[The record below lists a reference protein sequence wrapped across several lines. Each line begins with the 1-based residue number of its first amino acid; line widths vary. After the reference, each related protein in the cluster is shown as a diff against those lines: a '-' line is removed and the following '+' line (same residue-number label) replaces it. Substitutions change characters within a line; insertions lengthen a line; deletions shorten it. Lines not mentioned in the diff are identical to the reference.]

1 MNKESSLPNSFAI
14 SVFLAVLAAC
24 LNLILWR
31 ADILEMAHNTA
42 LKGLIIVWYILGW
55 GFAPG
60 CLTALTI
67 NSIRTRLSQ
76 MVGAVVAMLISFLL
90 VTGICGLVYAYLTNP
105 AFMQIAMGGEVQ
117 SSFPGKPGNYSWF
130 YCAATTQFMCDRYLD
145 SKCFFGENGS
155 SYEPASKA

>member
-42 LKGLIIVWYILGW
+42 LKGLMAVWYILGW

-90 VTGICGLVYAYLTNP
+90 VTGICGLVYAYLTNS
-105 AFMQIAMGGEVQ
+105 AFMQIVMGGEAHHYSPVSQ
-117 SSFPGKPGNYSWF
+117 GTILGFIAQLLPSLCAIVISIINAFSIKVGKRF
-130 YCAATTQFMCDRYLD
+130 R
-145 SKCFFGENGS
+145 
-155 SYEPASKA
+155 

>member
-31 ADILEMAHNTA
+31 ADILEMAHDTA
-42 LKGLIIVWYILGW
+42 LKGLMIVWYILGW

-67 NSIRTRLSQ
+67 NSIRTRLPQ

-90 VTGICGLVYAYLTNP
+90 VTGICGLVYAYLTNS
-105 AFMQIAMGGEVQ
+105 AFMQIAMGGEAHHHSQVSQ
-117 SSFPGKPGNYSWF
+117 EGTILGFIAQLLPSLCAIVISIINAFSVKIGKRF
-130 YCAATTQFMCDRYLD
+130 RL
-145 SKCFFGENGS
+145 
-155 SYEPASKA
+155 

>member
-42 LKGLIIVWYILGW
+42 LKGLMIVWYILGW

-60 CLTALTI
+60 CLTVLTI
-67 NSIRTRLSQ
+67 NSIRTRLPQ

-90 VTGICGLVYAYLTNP
+90 VTGICGLVYAYLTNS
-105 AFMQIAMGGEVQ
+105 AFMQIAMGGEAHHHSQVSQ
-117 SSFPGKPGNYSWF
+117 GTILGFIAQLLPSLCAIVISIVNAFSVKMGKWF
-130 YCAATTQFMCDRYLD
+130 KL
-145 SKCFFGENGS
+145 
-155 SYEPASKA
+155 

>member
-42 LKGLIIVWYILGW
+42 LKGLMAVWYILGW

-67 NSIRTRLSQ
+67 NSIRTRLPQ

-90 VTGICGLVYAYLTNP
+90 VTGICGLVYAYLTNS
-105 AFMQIAMGGEVQ
+105 AFMQIAMGMGGEAHHHSPVSQ
-117 SSFPGKPGNYSWF
+117 GTILGFIAQLLPSLCAIVISIINAFSVKIGKWF
-130 YCAATTQFMCDRYLD
+130 RL
-145 SKCFFGENGS
+145 
-155 SYEPASKA
+155 

>member
-42 LKGLIIVWYILGW
+42 LKGLMAVWYILGW

-67 NSIRTRLSQ
+67 NSIRTRLPQ

-90 VTGICGLVYAYLTNP
+90 VTGICGLVYAYLTNS
-105 AFMQIAMGGEVQ
+105 AFMQIAMGMGMGGEAHHHSPVSQ
-117 SSFPGKPGNYSWF
+117 GTILGFIAQLLPSLCAIVISIINAFSVKIGKWF
-130 YCAATTQFMCDRYLD
+130 RL
-145 SKCFFGENGS
+145 
-155 SYEPASKA
+155 

>member
-14 SVFLAVLAAC
+14 SVSLAVLAAC

-42 LKGLIIVWYILGW
+42 LKGLMAVWYILGW

-90 VTGICGLVYAYLTNP
+90 VTGICGLVYAYLTNS
-105 AFMQIAMGGEVQ
+105 AFMQIAMGGEAHHHSPVSQ
-117 SSFPGKPGNYSWF
+117 GTIFGFIMQLLPSLCAIVISIINAFSIKVGKRF
-130 YCAATTQFMCDRYLD
+130 RL
-145 SKCFFGENGS
+145 
-155 SYEPASKA
+155 